1 MDLELHLS
9 ERTVDENVSDFLKAR
24 INLRPKSW
32 INDFPS
38 KGMRTLQAIVKDVEE
53 IEQKR
58 IQLHKGKI
66 YRDLQTG
73 RMFAVHQENKSDY
86 LTFINTVEK
95 G

>member
-9 ERTVDENVSDFLKAR
+9 ERTVDENVSDLLKAK

-32 INDFPS
+32 VNDFPS
-38 KGMRTLQAIVKDVEE
+38 KGMRTLQAVVRGVEE

-58 IQLHKGKI
+58 IQLHKGKV

-73 RMFAVHQENKSDY
+73 RMFAVHRENKNDF
-86 LTFINTVEK
+86 LTFINIAEK
-95 G
+95 K